1 MKIITLFLLLDD
13 STSFAL
19 LRIGVCHEKMG
30 ENELAL
36 KYYYQTVHEDPL
48 LDKGWIAI
56 TKFYNKNRNYRKALY
71 YIKKQLLIDKDNVA
85 YWKLYAQINKR
96 LIFLKKQKEVIREH

>member
-1 MKIITLFLLLDD
+1 
-13 STSFAL
+13 
-19 LRIGVCHEKMG
+19 MG

-71 YIKKQLLIDKDNVA
+71 YIKKAIGIDKDNVV